1 MELVAARNIKSAWRR
16 CAIKLEYR
24 LSIKYLLNIFLLT
37 TIIATARA
45 EPTQDLIDLPDIG
58 GPESGV
64 LSPAQERAL
73 SGQIA
78 REIRKTLPVVDD
90 PELNTYLSAV
100 GDRLVS
106 SSTDATGRM
115 IFLLI
120 NSPEINAFAAPGGV
134 IAVNTG
140 LIIAAK
146 NESEMAGVMA
156 HEIAHVTQR
165 HLART
170 YANQSNMTL
179 KTGLTLLAGLILGA
193 YNTDMGAAAVMSGL
207 AASQQ
212 SKLKYSRSNEQ
223 EADRIGIQT
232 LASAGYDPRGMPEFF
247 QTLQKE
253 TGQSGDKL
261 IEYLQTHP
269 LTSSRITDSFTRAEQ
284 YTGHYEQDSTE
295 FHYAQARIEAL
306 QRKPKDIIND
316 YQQARSAFKPKAV
329 DDYKYALAL
338 TRNGNPDKALK
349 ILNAIPDGSRQLAV
363 ELAIAEALLKANRN
377 DQAIKHLSRIYALY
391 PTYSAI
397 NYLLAKS
404 YVQNKQPRKA
414 IQLLSDSFAS
424 DEAIPAIY
432 HLLAE
437 AASLDHQKALSQE
450 AMAEYYFAYGQYSEA
465 MAQISMALKNPDIDD
480 ITKKRLE
487 SKRDILKTWLENRQ

>member
-1 MELVAARNIKSAWRR
+1 MELVAARNIQTAG
-16 CAIKLEYR
+16 CICINKLEYE
-24 LSIKYLLNIFLLT
+24 LFIKHLVTLLLLIT
-37 TIIATARA
+37 LTAAAWA

-64 LSPAQERAL
+64 LSPAQERAI

-78 REIRKTLPVVDD
+78 REIRKSLPVEGD

-106 SSTDATGRM
+106 SSPDATGRM

-120 NSPEINAFAAPGGV
+120 DSPEINAFAAPGGV

-179 KTGLTLLAGLILGA
+179 KTGLTLLAGLLLGA

-212 SKLKYSRSNEQ
+212 SRLKYSRSNEQ

-232 LASAGYDPRGMPEFF
+232 LASAGYDPRGMPQFF

-269 LTSSRITDSFTRAEQ
+269 LTSSRITDSFIRAEQ

-329 DDYKYALAL
+329 DEYKYALAL
-338 TRNGNPDKALK
+338 TRNGNPEKALR
-349 ILNAIPDGSRQLAV
+349 ILDGIPAGSRQLAV

-377 DQAIKHLSRIYALY
+377 EQAIKKLSRIYALY
-391 PTYSAI
+391 PTYNAI
-397 NYLLAKS
+397 NFLLAKS
-404 YVQNKQPRKA
+404 YVQNQQPKKA
-414 IQLLSDSFAS
+414 IQLLSYTLTS
-424 DEAIPAIY
+424 DDTTPAFY
-432 HLLAE
+432 RLLAE

-450 AMAEYYFAYGQYSEA
+450 AMAEYYFANGQYSEA
-465 MAQISMALKNPDIDD
+465 MAQITMALKDPDIDD
-480 ITKKRLE
+480 IMKKRLE
-487 SKRDILKTWLENRQ
+487 SKRDILKTWLENGQ